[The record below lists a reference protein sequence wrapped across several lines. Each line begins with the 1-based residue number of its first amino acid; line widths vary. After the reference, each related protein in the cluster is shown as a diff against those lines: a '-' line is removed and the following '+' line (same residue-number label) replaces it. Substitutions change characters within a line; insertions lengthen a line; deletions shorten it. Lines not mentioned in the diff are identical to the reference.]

1 MGYKVSGKRSGPP
14 PKRGPNPNVPP
25 VKLQFGG
32 GADMGAPS
40 KAKERAAKGYG
51 SVGPVE
57 RDTGLERQRQANI
70 ISKASQP
77 DSLKDKFTGSMD
89 LGKSLLM
96 YGASKALNLPMG
108 ALTVAKNLFAPKVSD
123 MTLGK
128 NLNDYDPMFNTAR
141 YNTPPI
147 QIGGGDNQRGLCPD
161 GTMPPCKV
169 VTAFKGKYFDEQT
182 TNVKGKN
189 KTGPVPGG
197 NTPQI
202 PGSEYLKYKKFKKNK
217 VVSAYVGKAVKQPTE
232 TKKEFSMR
240 HAEHT
245 PFGKRGGG
253 IAIRGMNFKGV
264 L

>member
-25 VKLQFGG
+25 VKLQYGG
-32 GADMGAPS
+32 GADMGDPG
-40 KAKERAAKGYG
+40 KAKERAVKGYG
-51 SVGPVE
+51 SFGPVQ

-70 ISKASQP
+70 ISEASKP
-77 DSLKDKFTGSMD
+77 DSLKDKFKGSFD
-89 LGKSLLM
+89 LGKSLVT
-96 YGASKALNLPMG
+96 YGVSKAFNLPLG
-108 ALTVAKNLFAPKVSD
+108 ALTIAKHLFAPKISD

-128 NLNDYDPMFNTAR
+128 NLNDYDMGYPSK
-141 YNTPPI
+141 YEP
-147 QIGGGDNQRGLCPD
+147 QIGGDNNRRGLCPD

-169 VTAFKGKYFDEQT
+169 SYAFKGAYFDEQK

-202 PGSEYLKYKKFKKNK
+202 PGSEYLKYKKFKKNR
-217 VVSAYVGKAVKQPTE
+217 VVSAYVGRAVKQPTE
-232 TKKEFSMR
+232 TKKEFSTR
-240 HAEHT
+240 HEEHT

>member
-96 YGASKALNLPMG
+96 YGASKALNLPLG
-108 ALTVAKNLFAPKVSD
+108 AITIAKNLFAPKVSD

-128 NLNDYDPMFNTAR
+128 NLNDYEPAR
-141 YNTPPI
+141 PTVPQFPT
-147 QIGGGDNQRGLCPD
+147 IGGGDNQRGLCPD

-189 KTGPVPGG
+189 KTGPVPSGK
-197 NTPQI
+197 TPEI
-202 PGSEYLKYKKFKKNK
+202 PPEEFMKHKKYKHRR
-217 VVSAYVGKAVKQPTE
+217 VISAYAGRAVKQPTE
-232 TKKEFSMR
+232 TKKEFEMR
-240 HAEHT
+240 HEEHT